1 MKENCIFTKERS
13 VKACVIDSWRVF
25 ALNWRTYLQCCW
37 TYVLLVGL
45 SGAFLSQMCLHYAQS
60 QLLPAWRLHEIG
72 GPDEVVQAFLV
83 PAPDT
88 LVYLLLSLL
97 VFVCSLHVLG
107 GRVGGMIVRYGQ
119 ADKLDRTHIA
129 LSGEERRMAWRLLRM
144 NLPWCAVLWIACA
157 AIGYAAMAW
166 SKWLLL
172 LLLPVTLYIWTT
184 CNCARLGYMLLPV
197 KYKEA
202 LKVSARR
209 SMGLAV
215 ILQVIT
221 LLPLILAACI
231 LLLPPVIY
239 WLTALAAADTQ
250 LMGDTAAYP
259 AYLTPLYFALSTL
272 GFALLALLGTMRT
285 WSLAMFMSGRQA
297 H

>member
-1 MKENCIFTKERS
+1 MKGNCIFTKERS

-25 ALNWRTYLQCCW
+25 ALNWRIYLQCCW

-45 SGAFLSQMCLHYAQS
+45 SGAFLCEMCLQYAQN

-72 GPDEVVQAFLV
+72 GPDEAVRAFLI
-83 PAPDT
+83 PALDT
-88 LVYLLLSLL
+88 LVYLLLSAA
-97 VFVCSLHVLG
+97 VFVCSLHILG

-119 ADKLDRTHIA
+119 TDKLDRARIA
-129 LSGEERRMAWRLLRM
+129 LSSEERHMAGRLLRM
-144 NLPWCAVLWIACA
+144 NLLWCSILLVACT

-166 SKWLLL
+166 SQWILLL
-172 LLLPVTLYIWTT
+172 LIPVLLYIWTT

-202 LKVSARR
+202 LKVSTRR

-221 LLPLILAACI
+221 LLPLILAACV

-239 WLTALAAADTQ
+239 GLTSLAAADTR
-250 LMGDTAAYP
+250 LMGDAAGYP
-259 AYLTPLYFALSTL
+259 AYLPPLYFALSAL
-272 GFALLALLGTMRT
+272 GFTLLALLGTVRT
-285 WSLAMFMSGRQA
+285 WSLAMFMSGR
-297 H
+297 HGN

>member
-1 MKENCIFTKERS
+1 MKENFIFTKERS

-25 ALNWRTYLQCCW
+25 ALNWRIYLQCCW
-37 TYVLLVGL
+37 IYVLLVGL
-45 SGAFLSQMCLHYAQS
+45 SGAFLSEMCLQYAQN

-72 GPDEVVQAFLV
+72 GPDQVVQAFLI
-83 PAPDT
+83 PALDT
-88 LVYLLLSLL
+88 LVYLLLSAA

-107 GRVGGMIVRYGQ
+107 GRVGGMVVRYGQ
-119 ADKLDRTHIA
+119 TDKLDRAHIA
-129 LSGEERRMAWRLLRM
+129 LNCEERHMAGRLLRM
-144 NLPWCAVLWIACA
+144 NLLWCAVLLVVCTATGCA
-157 AIGYAAMAW
+157 AIAW

-172 LLLPVTLYIWTT
+172 LLLPILLYIWTT

-221 LLPLILAACI
+221 LLPLVLAACI
-231 LLLPPVIY
+231 LLLPTVIY
-239 WLTALAAADTQ
+239 WLTSLAAADTR
-250 LMGDTAAYP
+250 LLGDAASYP

-272 GFALLALLGTMRT
+272 SFTLLALLGTVRT
-285 WSLAMFMSGRQA
+285 WSLAMFMSGRQGN
-297 H
+297 